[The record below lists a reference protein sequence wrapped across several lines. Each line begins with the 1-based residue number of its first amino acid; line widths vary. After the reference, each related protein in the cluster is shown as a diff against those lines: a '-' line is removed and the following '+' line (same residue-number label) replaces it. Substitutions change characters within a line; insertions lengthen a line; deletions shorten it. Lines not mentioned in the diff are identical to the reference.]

1 MILEI
6 FETVRILHC
15 DSIHMMFLLADES
28 DSAKG
33 NMHAG
38 VNMGLRS
45 MKVDLRN
52 TDSFPQF

>member
-1 MILEI
+1 
-6 FETVRILHC
+6 
-15 DSIHMMFLLADES
+15 MFLSADES
-28 DSAKG
+28 DWAKD

-45 MKVDLRN
+45 MKADLRN